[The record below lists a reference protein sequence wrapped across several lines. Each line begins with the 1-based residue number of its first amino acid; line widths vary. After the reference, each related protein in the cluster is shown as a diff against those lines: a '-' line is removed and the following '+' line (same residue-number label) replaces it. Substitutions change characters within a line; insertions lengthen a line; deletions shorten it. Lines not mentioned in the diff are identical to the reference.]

1 MQSWQKPRCGRTPST
16 SLFRQ
21 CPPGHLLS
29 PADRGWAGAYPL
41 GMDLASRAP
50 RNPCYTGTAMA
61 NLTITVD
68 DRLLK
73 LARLRAL
80 EQGTSVNALLREYL
94 EAYAGA
100 ADAQARALDDL
111 LQLSAATTSHSGSAT
126 WTREDLHE
134 RDA

>member
-1 MQSWQKPRCGRTPST
+1 MQSRQESRCGRTLST
-16 SLFRQ
+16 GVFPQR
-21 CPPGHLLS
+21 PPGYLPS

-41 GMDLASRAP
+41 RMDLVSRAP
-50 RNPCYTGTAMA
+50 RNPCYTGISMA

-100 ADAQARALDDL
+100 ADAQARALDHL
-111 LQLSAATTSHSGSAT
+111 LQLSATVTAHRGSAT
-126 WTREDLHE
+126 WTRADLHE